1 MVLKIP
7 ALIGGLPGQFKILG
21 LGDIAIP
28 GLLISFLLRHDK
40 VRHSRCCSGYF
51 TAGVIGY
58 ALGLLAT
65 FVSLYLM
72 KHGQPALLFL
82 VPGTLLPTCA
92 IALCKGELGQLWRAN
107 YGPEPAPEGY
117 TNLPDSEDQ
126 KPEMEY

>member
-7 ALIGGLPGQFKILG
+7 AFAGELPGQFKILG

-28 GLLISFLLRHDK
+28 GLLISMLLRYDYLK
-40 VRHSRCCSGYF
+40 GAKRCSGYF

-58 ALGLLAT
+58 ALGLVAT

-82 VPGTLLPTCA
+82 VPGTLLPTFF
-92 IALCKGELGQLWRAN
+92 IAWRQGELEEFWN
-107 YGPEPAPEGY
+107 EDFGPPPEAADVEEGG
-117 TNLPDSEDQ
+117 TKQ
-126 KPEMEY
+126 A

>member
-7 ALIGGLPGQFKILG
+7 SMTSEVPGQFKILG

-28 GLLISFLLRHDK
+28 GLLISLLLRHDLT
-40 VRHSRCCSGYF
+40 RRSRRCTGYF
-51 TAGVIGY
+51 LAGVIGY

-82 VPGTLLPTCA
+82 VPGTLLPTCL
-92 IALCKGELGQLWRAN
+92 IAMQKGELASLWSAS
-107 YGPEPAPEGY
+107 YGPEEAPEGY
-117 TNLPDSEDQ
+117 EALPDEAG
-126 KPEMEY
+126 KRA